1 VTLLVLHLAG
11 AAGMTGIGWFVQA
24 VHYPLFGYAAGP
36 RWPEFHAEHSRRT
49 ARVVGLP
56 WALQGV
62 TALALLA
69 VRPAGVPL
77 GLIVAAVLLAG
88 TTVLATVV
96 FALPAHGRLAT
107 AHSDAV
113 ERRLLR
119 TGWLRTW
126 AWTAATVVA
135 VVMLLVAGP
144 GA

>member
-1 VTLLVLHLAG
+1 MTLLVLHLAG

-69 VRPAGVPL
+69 VRPVGVPL

-88 TTVLATVV
+88 TTVLATVA